1 MNVYDMDIYV
11 YRYKHLTS
19 INRKN
24 NCEETQSEH
33 VHFEKYV
40 TCPMHTM
47 HSLHMYTYI
56 WIDTN
61 TYIYIYIN
69 EYIYI
74 YIYTATNIF
83 FRHMF
88 ICLHTSGWTN
98 SVRWRDPRG
107 YRTWVM
113 MCRCPRRQTK
123 TVGWWV
129 WRILVGLVDGL
140 MGWWKKSH
148 FLKNMDAP
156 V

>member
-61 TYIYIYIN
+61 TCIYIN

-74 YIYTATNIF
+74 FIQPQIYF
-83 FRHMF
+83 LD
-88 ICLHTSGWTN
+88 ICL
-98 SVRWRDPRG
+98 SVYIPQAGPTACGGGTHGD
-107 YRTWVM
+107 T
-113 MCRCPRRQTK
+113 
-123 TVGWWV
+123 
-129 WRILVGLVDGL
+129 GLG
-140 MGWWKKSH
+140 S
-148 FLKNMDAP
+148 
-156 V
+156 

>member
-61 TYIYIYIN
+61 TCIYIN

-74 YIYTATNIF
+74 YLYSHKYIF
-83 FRHMF
+83 QTYVYLFTYLRLDQQRAVEGPTGIPDLGHDVPVPEAPNKN
-88 ICLHTSGWTN
+88 GW
-98 SVRWRDPRG
+98 
-107 YRTWVM
+107 
-113 MCRCPRRQTK
+113 
-123 TVGWWV
+123 
-129 WRILVGLVDGL
+129 L
-140 MGWWKKSH
+140 MGLTDSCWIG
-148 FLKNMDAP
+148 
-156 V
+156 